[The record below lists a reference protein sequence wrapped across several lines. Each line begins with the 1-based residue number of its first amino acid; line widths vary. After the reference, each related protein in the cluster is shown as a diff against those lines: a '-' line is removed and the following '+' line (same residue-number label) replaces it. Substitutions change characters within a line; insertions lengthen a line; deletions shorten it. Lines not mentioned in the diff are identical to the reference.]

1 MATQTLWSHISERKT
16 NINQI
21 VPISRAKELSSF
33 KRAIPKIDPAFAL
46 AVKNLAPCTFGLEK
60 PNLTHYQS
68 LIRSVIAQQV
78 STAAAKTISARLKTK
93 CAGSITAQRVGA
105 LSAKQLQSVGLT
117 GAKVRTISEL
127 TEASLT
133 GAINFRK
140 FSHLSDEEIV
150 AELVPLFGIGRWTA
164 EMFLIFHLGR
174 LDVWPVDDLAVR
186 RGWDNLHGNAEP
198 IKPKVL
204 SALGEPFAGMRSVV
218 AWYCWRAS

>member
-1 MATQTLWSHISERKT
+1 MTTD
-16 NINQI
+16 
-21 VPISRAKELSSF
+21 RAKELSSI
-33 KRAIPKIDPAFAL
+33 KRAIPKIDPAFASP
-46 AVKNLAPCTFGLEK
+46 VKNLPPCTFGLEK
-60 PNLTHYQS
+60 PSLTHYQS

-78 STAAAKTISARLKTK
+78 STAAAKTITERLKTK
-93 CAGSITAQRVGA
+93 CAGSITAQRVGK
-105 LSAKQLQSVGLT
+105 LSTKELQSVGLT

-127 TEASLT
+127 TDASLT

-140 FSHLSDEEIV
+140 FTYLSDEEIV

-186 RGWDNLHGNAEP
+186 RGWDNLHGNADP
-198 IKPKVL
+198 IKPKAL
-204 SALGEPFAGMRSVV
+204 SALGEAFAGMRSVV